1 MFIKNKFLEH
11 VKNLNKENKERT
23 EDKSYESIFKN
34 LILEHKHGDAK
45 SMGLDEYDSE
55 QYSKLTLIPGHIY
68 IFKYMAKTAQEFEY
82 NNIKFKY
89 FDDYPLL
96 LCLKNTKTQV
106 SGINLNFCNYELK
119 TLILNDVY
127 NIDPEFFN
135 ETAYDQAHRKLLPL
149 SKNITRFFM
158 NNNNL
163 TLFLNRLT
171 NIYKLKTYSYIYRTY
186 NVQNIKYI
194 RFIEPWQWQY
204 IPFLNYKG
212 SIKTNVLQAIQ
223 HITGIDKV
231 KI

>member
-1 MFIKNKFLEH
+1 
-11 VKNLNKENKERT
+11 
-23 EDKSYESIFKN
+23 
-34 LILEHKHGDAK
+34 
-45 SMGLDEYDSE
+45 
-55 QYSKLTLIPGHIY
+55 
-68 IFKYMAKTAQEFEY
+68 
-82 NNIKFKY
+82 
-89 FDDYPLL
+89 
-96 LCLKNTKTQV
+96 
-106 SGINLNFCNYELK
+106 
-119 TLILNDVY
+119 
-127 NIDPEFFN
+127 
-135 ETAYDQAHRKLLPL
+135 
-149 SKNITRFFM
+149 M